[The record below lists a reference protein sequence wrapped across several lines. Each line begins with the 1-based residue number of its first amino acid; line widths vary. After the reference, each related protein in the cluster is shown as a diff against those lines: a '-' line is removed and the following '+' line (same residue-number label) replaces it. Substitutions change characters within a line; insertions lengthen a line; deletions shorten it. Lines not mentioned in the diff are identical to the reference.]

1 MSHSTLAIL
10 IVGIAAVWLYLKLR
24 RHFAARRI
32 PYWLPR
38 ELRSAELVSSE
49 VKIVAF
55 APARIA
61 GVPDREYKTRDGHH
75 IPLEFKR
82 RSKPRAYLS
91 DVIQLSTYRMIR
103 AANASKVADHGYVVV
118 IDPTTREKTPIRVA
132 LLQNEVMMRLLD
144 RYLGIKRGQINPT
157 RTPHKSLCR
166 QCEYK
171 PECEALTTRSM
182 QPQKGKQ

>member
-1 MSHSTLAIL
+1 MSTSTLATL
-10 IVGIAAVWLYLKLR
+10 IIGVAAVWLYLILR
-24 RHFAARRI
+24 HHFAQRRT

-38 ELRSAELVSSE
+38 EFRSAELVSSE
-49 VKIVAF
+49 GKLVGY

-61 GVPDREYKTRDGHH
+61 GVPDREYKTLDGHH

-82 RSKPRAYLS
+82 RSQPRAYLS

-103 AANASKVADHGYVVV
+103 AANANKVADHGYVVV
-118 IDPTTREKTPIRVA
+118 IDPTTREKTPIRVD

-166 QCEYK
+166 QCEYR
-171 PECEALTTRSM
+171 PECEAITTRPM
-182 QPQKGKQ
+182 RP